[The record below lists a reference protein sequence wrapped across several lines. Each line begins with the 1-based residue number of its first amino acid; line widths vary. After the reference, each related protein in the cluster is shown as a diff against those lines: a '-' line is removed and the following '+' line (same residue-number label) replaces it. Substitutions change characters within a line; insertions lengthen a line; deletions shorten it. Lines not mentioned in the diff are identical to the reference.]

1 MAHDCLDPS
10 IERWSVL
17 WTQVTRFTSVLPPIV
32 VSFLTKASGNQ
43 LGLLLAF
50 VTMVGEGAKIAKR
63 TARFPRPMNPKH
75 MSMYQFV
82 TIVLP
87 PSPFALPASF
97 RSLQL
102 SRKTIKCRSSAEA
115 ARKTSRIRIPSL
127 LQGACNASKYP
138 GRNVQKTARRLHRVS
153 SFSSTVNFRPSDL
166 VR

>member
-43 LGLLLAF
+43 LG
-50 VTMVGEGAKIAKR
+50 EGAKIAKR

-87 PSPFALPASF
+87 ASPFALPASF

-115 ARKTSRIRIPSL
+115 ARKTARKTSRIRIPSL

-138 GRNVQKTARRLHRVS
+138 GRNVQKSARRLHRVS